1 MQDTTRFTATVSF
14 VRAAAILAVS
24 FACAQ
29 TSVANEREDKEVIE
43 VCRDEMVNN
52 REASSVRDM
61 DARDHEDR
69 DYAYGTADFAD
80 MKNVHFRCRVKNGEV
95 IGVQYL
101 VRDPDYTDGRA
112 WTKNRPH
119 SDDHADFPLDEAA
132 KSSPPPIATA
142 PKFERVKD

>member
-1 MQDTTRFTATVSF
+1 MQANTRFISMRSCVQ
-14 VRAAAILAVS
+14 AAAILAVS
-24 FACAQ
+24 FA
-29 TSVANEREDKEVIE
+29 SVQASFANEREDKKIIE
-43 VCRDEMVNN
+43 LCRDEMLNN
-52 REASSVRDM
+52 RDATDVRDM

-69 DYAYGTADFAD
+69 DYAYGTANFSD
-80 MKNVHFRCRVKNGEV
+80 MNNLHFRCRVSNGEV

-101 VRDPDYTDGRA
+101 VRDPDYVNGRA

-119 SDDHADFPLDEAA
+119 ADKHEDFVLDEAA